1 MKTFKV
7 IFTIDDM
14 GTKRRG
20 EMEVKANSS
29 GEASDKLRAAI
40 ESLTPGAK
48 VTVVTSNE
56 IN

>member
-7 IFTIDDM
+7 SFTIDDM
-14 GTKRRG
+14 GDKRRG

-29 GEASDKLRAAI
+29 GDAINKLRAAI

-48 VTVVTSNE
+48 VTIVTSNE
-56 IN
+56 V

>member
-1 MKTFKV
+1 MKKFKV
-7 IFTIDDM
+7 IFTIEDM

-20 EMEVKANSS
+20 EMEVNANSS
-29 GEASDKLRAAI
+29 GEAVNKLRAAI

-56 IN
+56 I

>member
-1 MKTFKV
+1 MRTFKV
-7 IFTIDDM
+7 SFTIDDM

-29 GEASDKLRAAI
+29 GDAINKLRAAI

-48 VTVVTSNE
+48 VTIVTSNE
-56 IN
+56 V

>member
-7 IFTIDDM
+7 IFTIEDN

-20 EMEVKANSS
+20 EMDVNANTSN
-29 GEASDKLRAAI
+29 EAIEKLRAAI

-56 IN
+56 I

>member
-7 IFTIDDM
+7 SFTIDDM

-20 EMEVKANSS
+20 EMEDKANTS
-29 GEASDKLRAAI
+29 GDAINKLRAVL

-48 VTVVTSNE
+48 VTIVTSNE
-56 IN
+56 V

>member
-1 MKTFKV
+1 MRIFKV
-7 IFTIDDM
+7 SFTIDDM

-20 EMEVKANSS
+20 EMEVKANTS
-29 GEASDKLRAAI
+29 GDAINKLRAAI

>member
-1 MKTFKV
+1 MKKFKV

-20 EMEVKANSS
+20 ELEVKANSS

-48 VTVVTSNE
+48 VTIVTSNE

>member
-7 IFTIDDM
+7 SFTIDDM
-14 GTKRRG
+14 GDKRRG

-29 GEASDKLRAAI
+29 NEAQEKLRAAI

-48 VTVVTSNE
+48 VTIVTSNE
-56 IN
+56 I